1 MTPRRAGIALAVV
14 HLALVG
20 SLGLKLF
27 ADRATLPRG
36 WARTLPVDPSLPIRG
51 RYVSL
56 RLAIPVPAAGREN
69 ANAVQGIRLR
79 AAEGRLVGEVDG
91 RAGAAVRLDSVNG
104 SLVASLAEPVAYFI
118 PEHVPDP
125 SLRQAG
131 EELWAE
137 VTIPRRGPPRP
148 IRLGIMKNGSI
159 APLRLR

>member
-1 MTPRRAGIALAVV
+1 MTPRRAGPSRAGIALALA

-56 RLAIPVPAAGREN
+56 RLAIPVPAARLDKAKTFRG
-69 ANAVQGIRLR
+69 VRLR
-79 AAEGRLVGEVDG
+79 AAEGRLVGDVDD
-91 RAGAAVRLDSVNG
+91 RAGAEALRLDSVNG

-125 SLRQAG
+125 SLRPAG
-131 EELWAE
+131 EE
-137 VTIPRRGPPRP
+137 
-148 IRLGIMKNGSI
+148 
-159 APLRLR
+159 